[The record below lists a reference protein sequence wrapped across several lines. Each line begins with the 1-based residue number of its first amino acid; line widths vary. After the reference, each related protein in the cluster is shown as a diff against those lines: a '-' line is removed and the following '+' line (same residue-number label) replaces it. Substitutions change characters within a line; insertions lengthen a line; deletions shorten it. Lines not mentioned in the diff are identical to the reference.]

1 MFCGRAVRRKGKG
14 RGGMCYSVK
23 TPVDSDKISKESIY
37 EHTEECNC
45 GLGRIWINKHFD
57 EGETVTMVDSP

>member
-45 GLGRIWINKHFD
+45 GLGRIWINKC
-57 EGETVTMVDSP
+57 P